1 MRAPFGVERAAG
13 SAGAIHRAREPLGD
27 ERAHAENC
35 DEYEDTEQ
43 RIFQPL

>member
-1 MRAPFGVERAAG
+1 MRAPLGVERAAG
-13 SAGAIHRAREPLGD
+13 GARTIHRAREPLGD
-27 ERAHAENC
+27 ERAHAEDG